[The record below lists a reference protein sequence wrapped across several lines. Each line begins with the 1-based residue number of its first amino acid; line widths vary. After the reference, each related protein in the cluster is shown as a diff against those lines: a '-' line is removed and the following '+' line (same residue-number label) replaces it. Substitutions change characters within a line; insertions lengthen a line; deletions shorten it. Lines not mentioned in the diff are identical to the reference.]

1 MVLHISGPKAPGEV
15 SIREMK
21 REARRETSS
30 VGGITEK
37 VVGRGERRNGKMG
50 FVNAMQATR
59 MSVLWLLAHHQMLA
73 GWAGLP

>member
-1 MVLHISGPKAPGEV
+1 MLHISVLKVPGEV

-21 REARRETSS
+21 REPRREISS

-59 MSVLWLLAHHQMLA
+59 MSVLYLLARRQMLA
-73 GWAGLP
+73 G